1 MFVLYVHMDSSP
13 TSLPR
18 AAKPSNWRGC
28 AETLGD
34 PYKGKTPLPSVP
46 YYRAQDLSRNLTR
59 MANIN
64 TPNLNEHE
72 YFPNRNHMSQS
83 YPTIVTE

>member
-1 MFVLYVHMDSSP
+1 MDSSP

-18 AAKPSNWRGC
+18 AAKPSTRRGC

-34 PYKGKTPLPSVP
+34 PYKGRIPLPSVP
-46 YYRAQDLSRNLTR
+46 YYRARDLSRHLTR
-59 MANIN
+59 
-64 TPNLNEHE
+64 TDTTTLNGHE
-72 YFPNRNHMSQS
+72 YFPNGNSMSQS